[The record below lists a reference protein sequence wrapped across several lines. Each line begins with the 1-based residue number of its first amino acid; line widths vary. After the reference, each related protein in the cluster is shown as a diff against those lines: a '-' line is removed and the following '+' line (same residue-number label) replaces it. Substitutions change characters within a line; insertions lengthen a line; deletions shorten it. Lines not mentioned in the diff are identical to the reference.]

1 MSERLEFGA
10 RTPHPV
16 TGRVVVTAVGMAL
29 VGGLLIVRESFFWRD
44 FQAPRGETVVQV
56 QGDVPRP
63 GWYAVDP
70 PTLREAVRAA
80 GGNPDAFEEQPLET
94 AQRILVE
101 GGSAQVGPSGNERV
115 FGLPMDINLADSGAL
130 TVLPGIGTVKAQ
142 AIVDWREA
150 HGSFTTVEGLDDVP
164 GIGVATVER
173 IRPFVHVLP
182 ME

>member
-1 MSERLEFGA
+1 M
-10 RTPHPV
+10 
-16 TGRVVVTAVGMAL
+16 AVGMAL

-44 FQAPRGETVVQV
+44 FQGPLGETVVQV

-70 PTLREAVRAA
+70 PTLREAVRVA

-94 AQRILVE
+94 AQRVWVE
-101 GGSAQVGPSGNERV
+101 AGKAQVGPSGNERV

-130 TVLPGIGTVKAQ
+130 RVLPGIGEVKAQ
-142 AIVDWREA
+142 SIVDWREA
-150 HGSFTTVEGLDDVP
+150 HGPFTTVEGLDDVP
-164 GIGVATVER
+164 GIGAATVER